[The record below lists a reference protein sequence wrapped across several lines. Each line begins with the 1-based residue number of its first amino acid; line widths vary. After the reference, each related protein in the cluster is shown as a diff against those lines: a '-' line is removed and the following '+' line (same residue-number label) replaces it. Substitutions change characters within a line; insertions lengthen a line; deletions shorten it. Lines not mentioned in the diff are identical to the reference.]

1 MNNGRPAKPGIGNGA
16 SGNWAPIELSKL
28 SKSISDD
35 RIANL
40 PRKPTPSLSAM
51 NPPKFLVVQ
60 PDPALSSTMV
70 SILQTLGCRVEQA
83 ENDREAAR
91 MLERSTFQG
100 VVCLVPPDDIDVL
113 ELYKFVARKYPQIR
127 FVIQLLSPSK
137 SFRDKATDAGVKWIV
152 DPPLTVNSYRAVV
165 QTVRELSDHG
175 DHPGFRSVEDRF
187 DVANHLPSRNGSAT
201 NAFPIVGNDPTLR
214 KTLEL
219 AENVISIDTPV
230 LVLGDRGTGKTS
242 LARLVHERGP
252 RGSGPFVE
260 FQCSHT
266 SETALEAELFG
277 IRTIGPDGEWLQKPG
292 RLDEADNGT
301 IVFDEP
307 QNLSPTIQS
316 KLLRFLQTGTYQT
329 VGSNQVRRS
338 NARTI
343 FATRESIASLVQ
355 KDKFRQDLYYRISVV
370 VLKLP
375 PLCLRGH
382 DIEKLANH
390 FLAVYSRRLSKSV
403 REISPEAMR
412 ILSEHGWP
420 GNVYELE
427 SVIHRGVILAGHGV
441 IQPNHLIMMPVVSQP
456 TARTMPNS
464 PKFSGPVIRPL
475 KESLA
480 EPEKQLIL
488 QALEALNWNRQ
499 ETAKV
504 LDINRTTLY
513 KKMKKYNLL
522 TEEDRIEDF
531 MDLN

>member
-1 MNNGRPAKPGIGNGA
+1 
-16 SGNWAPIELSKL
+16 
-28 SKSISDD
+28 
-35 RIANL
+35 
-40 PRKPTPSLSAM
+40 M

-60 PDPALSSTMV
+60 SDPALSSTMV

-91 MLERSTFQG
+91 MLERSAFQG
-100 VVCLVPPDDIDVL
+100 VVCLVTPDEIDVF
-113 ELYKFVARKYPQIR
+113 ELYKFVTRKYPQVR

-137 SFRDKATDAGVKWIV
+137 TFREKAEEFGVQWIV
-152 DPPLTVNSYRAVV
+152 DPPLTVNSYRSVV
-165 QTVRELSDHG
+165 QTARETFDHVESSNGSRHDDHG
-175 DHPGFRSVEDRF
+175 ESQRHAPF
-187 DVANHLPSRNGSAT
+187 RNGSS
-201 NAFPIVGNDPTLR
+201 PQSSLIVGNDPTLR

-219 AENVISIDTPV
+219 AENVIAIDTPV
-230 LVLGDRGTGKTS
+230 LILGDRGTGKSS
-242 LARLVHERGP
+242 LARWIHERGT
-252 RGSGPFVE
+252 RAAGPIIE
-260 FQCSHT
+260 FQCSQA
-266 SETALEAELFG
+266 SETALETELFG

-292 RLDEADNGT
+292 RLDEAENGT

-307 QNLSPTIQS
+307 QNLSSTLQS
-316 KLLRFLQTGTYQT
+316 KLLRFLQTGSYQP
-329 VGSNQVRRS
+329 VGSNQVRKS
-338 NARTI
+338 NARSI
-343 FATRESIASLVQ
+343 FTTRESITSLVQ

-382 DIEKLANH
+382 DIEKLALH
-390 FLAVYSRRLSKSV
+390 FMSAYSRRLSKPV

-412 ILSEHGWP
+412 ILAEHGWP

-441 IQPNHLIMMPVVSQP
+441 IHPNHLIMMPVANQP
-456 TARTMPNS
+456 VPRSMPNS
-464 PKFSGPVIRPL
+464 AKFAGPVIRPL

-480 EPEKQLIL
+480 EPEKQFIL

-522 TEEDRIEDF
+522 TEEDRVEDL
-531 MDLN
+531 MDMN